1 MACNAGGTAL
11 AFVAE
16 QGQAAQGAGTAAG
29 APVLAAR
36 GVSKLYGRFKAVDN
50 VDLDVFDKRVHALV
64 GPNGAGKTTV
74 LNLLGGQIL
83 PSSGEVLF
91 DGRPLGASK
100 PAHRARAGIGR
111 SFQLTSVL
119 ATFTC
124 LENVVM
130 AVQARRGMLRLLR
143 PRSYAEDTALAHEI
157 LKRVGLDD
165 RAGVLAGQ
173 LAHGQQRQLEVA
185 IALGARPRVLLLDEP
200 SSGMSQH
207 ERQNLAALL
216 RQVAQTTAVVM
227 VEHDVHLVRSVADT
241 VTAFSEGRKLIEG
254 SAEQVFAAPEV
265 QRVFLRG
272 LHDV

>member
-1 MACNAGGTAL
+1 ML
-11 AFVAE
+11 ASVSSEAE
-16 QGQAAQGAGTAAG
+16 KTGASAGAGAA
-29 APVLAAR
+29 VLAAR
-36 GVSKLYGRFKAVDN
+36 GVSKLYGRFKAVDG

-83 PSSGEVLF
+83 PTSGDVLF
-91 DGRPLGASK
+91 DGRSLGASK

-119 ATFTC
+119 TTFTC

-130 AVQARRGMLRLLR
+130 AVQARRSMLQLLR
-143 PRSYAEDTALAHEI
+143 PRSREADLSLAHEI
-157 LKRVGLDD
+157 LGRVGLHD
-165 RAGVLAGQ
+165 RAGVPAGQ

-200 SSGMSQH
+200 SSGMSPH
-207 ERQNLAALL
+207 ERQNLADLL
-216 RQVAQTTAVVM
+216 RQVATTTAVLM
-227 VEHDVHLVRSVADT
+227 VEHDVHLVRTVADT
-241 VTAFSEGRKLIEG
+241 VSAFSEGRKLIEG
-254 SAEQVFAAPEV
+254 TPEQVFAAPEV

-272 LHDV
+272 LQDV

>member
-1 MACNAGGTAL
+1 MLASVTQQGHEAG
-11 AFVAE
+11 
-16 QGQAAQGAGTAAG
+16 AAG
-29 APVLAAR
+29 RSGPAGEAVLSAR
-36 GVSKLYGRFKAVDN
+36 GVSKLYGRFKAVDS
-50 VDLDVFDKRVHALV
+50 VDLDVFDRRIHALV

-83 PSSGEVLF
+83 PTEGEVLF
-91 DGRPLGASK
+91 EGRPLGASK

-143 PRSYAEDTALAHEI
+143 PSSRADDIALAHEI
-157 LKRVGLDD
+157 LGRVGLDG
-165 RAGVLAGQ
+165 RAEALAGQ

-200 SSGMSQH
+200 SSGMSPH
-207 ERQNLAALL
+207 ERQNLAELL
-216 RQVAQTTAVVM
+216 RQVATTTAVLM
-227 VEHDVHLVRSVADT
+227 VEHDVHLVRTVADT

-254 SAEQVFAAPEV
+254 TPEQVFEAPEV

>member
-1 MACNAGGTAL
+1 ML
-11 AFVAE
+11 AAVTHE
-16 QGQAAQGAGTAAG
+16 GQEAQTAGTPGAAG
-29 APVLAAR
+29 VAVLVAR
-36 GVSKLYGRFKAVDN
+36 GVSKLYGRFKAVDS
-50 VDLDVFDKRVHALV
+50 VDLDVFDRRVHALV

-83 PSSGEVLF
+83 PTTGDVLF
-91 DGRPLGASK
+91 EGRSLGTSK
-100 PAHRARAGIGR
+100 PARRARAGIGR

-124 LENVVM
+124 IENVVM

-157 LKRVGLDD
+157 LARVGLDD
-165 RAGVLAGQ
+165 RAGVIAGQ

-200 SSGMSQH
+200 SSGMSPH
-207 ERQNLAALL
+207 ERQNLAGLL
-216 RQVAQTTAVVM
+216 RQVASATAVVM

-254 SAEQVFAAPEV
+254 TAEQVFAAPEV

-272 LHDV
+272 LQDV